1 MPKQARVH
9 VVSKSHILD
18 AGRVYRTILSVCW
31 NYISRNVVFV
41 FMFIWNNVMGVHE
54 VTTPVGTVLIQ
65 PRCTDVV
72 GSRVVIFK
80 CIKTVSTALYEL
92 SWQRCDVWVK
102 QQNGKMILP
111 PCCSSFGPFLKSVTN
126 FFCTGKFVAWIF
138 HATYNTQVPNPAQR
152 MIASVHDEI

>member
-80 CIKTVSTALYEL
+80 CIKTVSTASYEL
-92 SWQRCDVWVK
+92 SWQRRDVWVK
-102 QQNGKMILP
+102 QRNGKMILP
-111 PCCSSFGPFLKSVTN
+111 PCCSSFCPFWNQSRSNNLLLH
-126 FFCTGKFVAWIF
+126 FFPVEIPICLNLNTPVAL
-138 HATYNTQVPNPAQR
+138 R
-152 MIASVHDEI
+152 